1 MCEVTKV
8 LPDDSGKVR
17 NVEVMV
23 KPKQSG
29 SGPYIS
35 TRPILLT
42 RHVNNLIVLE
52 PADEQAKV
60 LGELHLG
67 PQQGVAAVQQEGQ
80 CVQEHEIE

>member
-1 MCEVTKV
+1 MCEVTKA
-8 LPDDSGKVR
+8 LPDDSNKVR

-35 TRPILLT
+35 TRPIFLN

-52 PADEQAKV
+52 PADEQVKD
-60 LGELHLG
+60 LGELHHG
-67 PQQGVAAVQQEGQ
+67 PQHGATDVQQEGQ
-80 CVQEHEIE
+80 VVQEQEID